1 METEVF
7 FDDAPQRIA
16 GCAIPVFSLRSEG
29 SCGVG
34 DFGDLKLLADW
45 ADETGQKAI
54 QILPINDTTMS
65 GTWTDSYPYNSI
77 SIYAFHPMYIDL
89 RQLPALKDKKAAEA
103 FEKARIEVN
112 TLPMMDYEKAN
123 KLKMDYLR
131 KVYQMEGKKVLASE
145 DFLNFFQ
152 HNEEWLQPYAAFC
165 YLRDSYGTPDF
176 NHWPKYST
184 YDADE
189 IARLC
194 TPGNKAY
201 TKIAFYYY
209 LQYQLHVQLLA
220 VSTYARAKGILLK
233 GDIPIGISRS
243 SVEAWVE
250 PHYFH
255 LNGQAGASS
264 RCVLCQRTKLGIPN
278 L

>member
-1 METEVF
+1 MGNPPQPDIPSATVTTRRNLPAMETEVF

-165 YLRDSYGTPDF
+165 YLRDSYGTPDSITGR
-176 NHWPKYST
+176 N
-184 YDADE
+184 
-189 IARLC
+189 
-194 TPGNKAY
+194 
-201 TKIAFYYY
+201 
-209 LQYQLHVQLLA
+209 
-220 VSTYARAKGILLK
+220 ILLTMPMK
-233 GDIPIGISRS
+233 
-243 SVEAWVE
+243 
-250 PHYFH
+250 
-255 LNGQAGASS
+255 
-264 RCVLCQRTKLGIPN
+264 
-278 L
+278 

>member
-112 TLPMMDYEKAN
+112 SLPMMDYEKAN

-131 KVYQMEGKKVLASE
+131 KVYQMEGKK
-145 DFLNFFQ
+145 
-152 HNEEWLQPYAAFC
+152 Y
-165 YLRDSYGTPDF
+165 
-176 NHWPKYST
+176 
-184 YDADE
+184 
-189 IARLC
+189 
-194 TPGNKAY
+194 
-201 TKIAFYYY
+201 
-209 LQYQLHVQLLA
+209 
-220 VSTYARAKGILLK
+220 
-233 GDIPIGISRS
+233 
-243 SVEAWVE
+243 
-250 PHYFH
+250 
-255 LNGQAGASS
+255 
-264 RCVLCQRTKLGIPN
+264 
-278 L
+278 